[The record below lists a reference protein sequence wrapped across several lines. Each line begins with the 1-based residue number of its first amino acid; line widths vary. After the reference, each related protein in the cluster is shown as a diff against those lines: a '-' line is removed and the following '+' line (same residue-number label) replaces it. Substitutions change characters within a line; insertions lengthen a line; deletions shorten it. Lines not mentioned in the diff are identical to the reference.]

1 MPRTYFHDF
10 SRDNGD
16 PITVEY
22 QMDGGTCAAILDA
35 WPRTEEYNSL
45 WARQADIEADAY
57 GGKRHFL
64 SFSEEELEE
73 LNDIERAIEAAKFEL
88 SDAERERME
97 AWLSENHTH
106 ESDDDLVF

>member
-1 MPRTYFHDF
+1 MVRTYFHDF
-10 SRDNGD
+10 TRDNEA

-22 QMDGGTCAAILDA
+22 GMENGASAYIVDA
-35 WPRTEEYNSL
+35 WPRTEEYNRL

-64 SFSEEELEE
+64 SFTEDEREELK
-73 LNDIERAIEAAKFEL
+73 DIDRAIEAAKFEL
-88 SDAERERME
+88 TTSERERME
-97 AWLSENHTH
+97 AWLSENHIH